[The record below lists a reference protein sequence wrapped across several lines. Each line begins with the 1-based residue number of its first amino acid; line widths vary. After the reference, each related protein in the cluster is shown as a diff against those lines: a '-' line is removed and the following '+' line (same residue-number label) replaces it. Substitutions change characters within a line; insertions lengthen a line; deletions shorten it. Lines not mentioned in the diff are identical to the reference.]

1 MQGQVRGDTHDLPAA
16 PPSVYYGGM
25 QSASS
30 GPAARTGIGQ
40 PVRRREDL
48 RLLTG
53 NGRYSD
59 DLNLAGQAYAV
70 MLRSP
75 HAHALIRGIDAG
87 AARAMPGVLAV
98 LTAEDVRADGLNP
111 LPNIAN
117 SHPADISIQNKD
129 GSPVFRPPQQAI
141 VGPEVC
147 HVGEIVAVVVAES
160 IAAGKDAAE
169 RVAID
174 YEVLPAV
181 THSLVAAEA
190 EAPRARLDT
199 PNIILDG
206 EVGDRAATMAAFAQ
220 AAHVVRFETWV
231 QRIAGVPMEPRAAI
245 GTYDPESGRYTLY
258 AGAGGAVSPRRD
270 LAMVLGVPLG
280 AARVVMQDVGGN
292 FGTRGGFN
300 PEFAIVTWA
309 ARRVARPVKWTSDRS
324 EYFQADHQARDLA
337 VTAELALDQDG
348 RFLAMRG
355 SNLVNQGA
363 YALAFGSL
371 NKGVE
376 IMSSIY
382 HVPSVHFRARAAL
395 TNTPPTRPYRSS
407 GRPEVMFVMERL
419 IDLAA
424 RQTGI
429 DRIELRRKNLV
440 PVSMMPY
447 TNPFGMVYDSGHYHE
462 VMEKALRLADWQGF
476 AARRATAKAHG
487 RCRGIGVA
495 NYVDTA
501 TGAPREKAEV
511 TVLPKGEVEVVVG
524 TVSQGQGHETTFAQL
539 VTEWLGVPLD
549 SVRLVTG
556 DTDRVSVGGGAHS
569 GRALRLASIVMLNA
583 SNEIIE
589 KGCRI
594 AGHALEAA
602 TADLEFAGG
611 AFRVKGTDRAIGLF
625 EVARLAASSASLPE
639 DLRGPL
645 RAESDETVNLASFP
659 YGCHVCEVE
668 IDPDTGFTE
677 IVRYSAVDDVGRAVN
692 PMIVHGQVHG
702 GILQG
707 VGQAM
712 REQVVYDRESG
723 QLLTGSFMD
732 YAMPRADSVP
742 FFTCELSEVP
752 TPTHPLGIRPAGEGG
767 TTPAL
772 GVVINAIVDA
782 LAEFGVTHVEMPAT
796 PERVWG
802 AIREAQASE

>member
-1 MQGQVRGDTHDLPAA
+1 MMDGGTPA
-16 PPSVYYGGM
+16 GN
-25 QSASS
+25 
-30 GPAARTGIGQ
+30 GIGQ

-53 NGRYSD
+53 RGRYSD
-59 DLNLAGQAYAV
+59 DENISGQAYAV
-70 MLRSP
+70 MVRAP
-75 HAHALIRGIDAG
+75 HAHALIRRIEV
-87 AARAMPGVLAV
+87 AAAQAAPGVLAV
-98 LTAEDVRADGLNP
+98 LTADDVRADGLGP

-117 SHPADISIQNKD
+117 QHPADISIQNKD
-129 GSPVFRPPQQAI
+129 GSPIVRPPQQAI
-141 VGPEVC
+141 IGPEIC
-147 HVGEIVAVVVAES
+147 HVGEIVAAVVATS
-160 IAAGKDAAE
+160 VAAAKDAAE
-169 RVAID
+169 LVAID

-181 THSLVAAEA
+181 THSLAAA
-190 EAPRARLDT
+190 DPGAPRARRDVA
-199 PNIILDG
+199 NIILDG
-206 EVGDRAATMAAFAQ
+206 EVGDRAATEAAFAG
-220 AAHVVRFETWV
+220 AAHIVRFDTWV
-231 QRIAGVPMEPRAAI
+231 QRIAGVPMEPRAAL
-245 GTYDPESGRYTLY
+245 GEYDPASGRYTLH

-270 LAMVLGVPLG
+270 LAMVLGVEPEK
-280 AARVVMQDVGGN
+280 ARVVMHDVGGN

-300 PEFAIVTWA
+300 PEFAIVCWA
-309 ARRVARPVKWTSDRS
+309 ARRVGRPVKWTGDRS

-337 VTAELALDQDG
+337 VTAELALDRDG
-348 RFLAMRG
+348 TFLAMRG

-382 HVPSVHFRARAAL
+382 HVPHVYFRARAAL

-424 RQTGI
+424 LQTGI
-429 DRIELRRKNLV
+429 DRIELRRRNLV
-440 PVSMMPY
+440 PEAAMPY

-462 VMEKALRLADWQGF
+462 VMERVLALADWEGF
-476 AARRATAKAHG
+476 PARREEARRRGK
-487 RCRGIGVA
+487 CRGIGVS

-511 TVLPKGEVEVVVG
+511 TVSPAGTVEVVVG
-524 TVSQGQGHETTFAQL
+524 TVSQGQGHETSFAQL

-569 GRALRLASIVMLNA
+569 GRALRLGSIVMLNA
-583 SNEIIE
+583 SNEIIA
-589 KGCRI
+589 KGLKI
-594 AGHALEAA
+594 ASHVLEAA
-602 TADLEFAGG
+602 AADLEFAGG
-611 AFRVKGTDRAIGLF
+611 QYRVKGTDRAIGLF
-625 EVARLAASSASLPE
+625 DVARAAEERSDLPE
-639 DLRGPL
+639 ELRGKL
-645 RAESDETVNLASFP
+645 RAESDETVNLAAFP
-659 YGCHVCEVE
+659 YGCHVCEIEV
-668 IDPDTGFTE
+668 DPETGFSR
-677 IVRYSAVDDVGRAVN
+677 IVRYSAVDDCGRAVN

-702 GILQG
+702 GIVQG

-712 REQVVYDRESG
+712 REEVVYDSASG
-723 QLLTGSFMD
+723 QLLSGSFMD
-732 YAMPRADSVP
+732 YAMPRADTVP
-742 FFTCELSEVP
+742 FFTTELSEVP

-782 LAEFGVTHVEMPAT
+782 LSEFGVRHVEMPAT
-796 PERVWG
+796 PERVWR
-802 AIREAQASE
+802 AIQDSPQRHGG